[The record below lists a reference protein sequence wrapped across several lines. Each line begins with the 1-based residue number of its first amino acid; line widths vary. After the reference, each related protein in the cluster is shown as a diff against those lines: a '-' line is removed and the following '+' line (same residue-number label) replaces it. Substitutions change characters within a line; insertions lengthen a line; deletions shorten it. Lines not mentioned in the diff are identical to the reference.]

1 MGIRIKFNIPKKSLL
16 FAPMEGVTDEVYR
29 LGLISAFPEW
39 DRYYTDFLRVP
50 TIGKYQ
56 NSRIRGHF
64 GHQVLESEELGQ
76 KTVFQLLT
84 TKKANTI
91 DTLNQLN
98 ELGISHLDLNL
109 GCPSRTVNL
118 HGGGAYL
125 LSDHESLEFVIRT
138 IRKNFSNIFTAK
150 IRVGYRDDKNF
161 EDTLRLLQ
169 NEGVDAI
176 TVHAR
181 TRDELYKGVAN
192 WDYIKKAVE
201 TVSIPIIGNGDAWTT
216 KDIEDMFTY
225 TGCHSVMVG
234 RGALK
239 TPWLAYLFKNQIQ
252 ETPALRVEMIK
263 KYFFTLHRV
272 YKENSFT
279 DKYLLKKYKVISRY
293 IFDDLENKEEFKK
306 ELFRAQDI
314 ITLLNFIKSLS

>member
-1 MGIRIKFNIPKKSLL
+1 
-16 FAPMEGVTDEVYR
+16 MEGVTDEVYR
-29 LGLISAFPEW
+29 LGLIKAFPEW
-39 DRYYTDFLRVP
+39 DRFYTDFLRVP

-56 NSRIRGHF
+56 ISRIRGHF
-64 GHQVLESEELGQ
+64 GHQVLESRELSK

-98 ELGISHLDLNL
+98 EIGINHLDLNV
-109 GCPSRTVNL
+109 GCPSKTVNL

-138 IRKNFSNIFTAK
+138 IRKNFPNIFTAK
-150 IRVGYRDDKNF
+150 IRVGFRDDKNF
-161 EDTLRLLQ
+161 EDTLRLLE

-201 TVSIPIIGNGDAWTT
+201 TVSIPIIGNGDIWTVD
-216 KDIEDMFTY
+216 DIDQVFSY
-225 TGCHSVMVG
+225 TGCHAVMAG
-234 RGALK
+234 RAALK
-239 TPWLAYLFKNQIQ
+239 TPWLPWLKKNNIE
-252 ETPALRVEMIK
+252 ETPQIRIEMIK
-263 KYFFTLHRV
+263 KYFSTLYRT
-272 YKENSFT
+272 YKENAFT
-279 DKYLLKKYKVISRY
+279 DKYLIKKFKVVSRY
-293 IFDDLENKEEFKK
+293 IFDDLKNGAEFKK

-314 ITLLNFIKSLS
+314 NTLLNLIETISY

>member
-1 MGIRIKFNIPKKSLL
+1 MNPKFDIPQNSVL

-29 LGLISAFPEW
+29 LGVMAAYPEW
-39 DRYYTDFLRVP
+39 DRFYTDFLRVP

-56 NSRIRGHF
+56 DVRIRGHF
-64 GHQVLESEELGQ
+64 GHQILESEELRQ

-84 TKKANTI
+84 TKKANTM
-91 DTLNQLN
+91 DTLNQINDL
-98 ELGISHLDLNL
+98 EIKHLDLNL
-109 GCPSRTVNL
+109 GCPSKTVNS

-138 IRKNFSNIFTAK
+138 IRKNFNNIFSCK

-161 EDTLRLLQ
+161 EDTLRLLE

-201 TVSIPIIGNGDAWTT
+201 TVSIPIIGNGDIWTVN
-216 KDIEDMFTY
+216 DIDQVFAQ
-225 TGCHSVMVG
+225 TGCHAVMAG
-234 RGALK
+234 RAALK
-239 TPWLAYLFKNQIQ
+239 TPWLAWLRKNHIE
-252 ETPALRVEMIK
+252 ETPEVRVEMIK
-263 KYFFTLHRV
+263 KYFSTLHRV
-272 YKENSFT
+272 YKENAFT
-279 DKYLLKKYKVISRY
+279 DKYLLKKYKVVSRY
-293 IFDDLENKEEFKK
+293 IFDDLPNGVEFKK
-306 ELFRAQDI
+306 ELFRAQDLN
-314 ITLLNFIKSLS
+314 TLLNLVNTLST

>member
-1 MGIRIKFNIPKKSLL
+1 
-16 FAPMEGVTDEVYR
+16 MEGVTDEVYR
-29 LGLISAFPEW
+29 LGLINAFPEW
-39 DRYYTDFLRVP
+39 DRFYTDFLRVP

-64 GHQVLESEELGQ
+64 GHQVLKSQELRE

-91 DTLNQLN
+91 DTLYQLN
-98 ELGISHLDLNL
+98 EIGINHLDLNL

-125 LSDHESLEFVIRT
+125 LSDHESLEYVIRT
-138 IRKNFSNIFTAK
+138 IRKNFSKVFTAK
-150 IRVGYRDDKNF
+150 IRVGFRDDKNF
-161 EDTLRLLQ
+161 EDTLRLLE

-216 KDIEDMFTY
+216 KDIEDMFSY
-225 TGCHSVMVG
+225 TGCHAVMVG

-239 TPWLAYLFKNQIQ
+239 TPWLAWLKKNNIN
-252 ETPALRVEMIK
+252 ETAEIRSQMIK
-263 KYFFTLHRV
+263 KYFFTLHKT

-293 IFDDLENKEEFKK
+293 IFDDLKNGIEFKR
-306 ELFRAQDI
+306 ELFRAQEI
-314 ITLLNFIKSLS
+314 STLLNLINSL